1 MSTASTAHYPALAE
15 ISKTFAPGW
24 FASVMGT
31 GALALTTYSLG
42 HLLEL
47 SVLSGLGVLLHWLNL
62 ILAAV
67 LAVPW
72 CLRWLRYRE
81 AALATLQHPVQAN
94 FYPTFSIGLL
104 VIAAQWMVIAQQ
116 PAVALVFWWLGAVIT
131 YLFSFAVLFAMF
143 RGEQVGMDHVT
154 PANFIPAVGLVV
166 MPLAGG
172 PLLATVDGP
181 LREVM
186 LLVNVLGLGAGAMMY
201 IALLGI
207 TLFRKYLHKP
217 AVGILTPTVWI
228 HLAPIG
234 VNPVSLANL
243 CDQLPLP
250 ALREVAAGV
259 MLLAWGFG
267 VWWLVMAILLT
278 LAARRAGQLPFALSW
293 WGFIFPVGAFLTETL
308 RLYKLF
314 GYQSLLGFSVVV
326 WALLVGLWLVTLG
339 KTLRGVV
346 TGEVFRPHP

>member
-1 MSTASTAHYPALAE
+1 MSYPSLAE

-24 FASVMGT
+24 FASVIGT
-31 GALALTTYSLG
+31 GALALASHTLGQLIGLSL
-42 HLLEL
+42 
-47 SVLSGLGVLLHWLNL
+47 LSGLGLLLHGFNL
-62 ILAAV
+62 LLAAV

-72 CLRWLRYRE
+72 CIRWLRFPQ
-81 AALATLQHPVQAN
+81 AALATLNHPVQAN

-104 VIAAQWMVIAQQ
+104 IIAAQWLLIV
-116 PAVALVFWWLGAVIT
+116 PNLPLALTFWWLGAILT

-154 PANFIPAVGLVV
+154 PANFIPPVGLVV
-166 MPLAGG
+166 MPVAGG
-172 PLLATVDGP
+172 PLLGMVEGP
-181 LREVM
+181 QHEAM
-186 LLVNVLGLGAGAMMY
+186 LLMNVLGLGAGSMMY
-201 IALLGI
+201 LALLGI

-234 VNPVSLANL
+234 IIPVSLANL
-243 CDQLPLP
+243 AEQLPLP

-267 VWWLVMAILLT
+267 VWWLVMATLLT

-293 WGFIFPVGAFLTETL
+293 WGFIFPVGAFLSETL

-326 WALLVGLWLVTLG
+326 WALLVGLWLLTLS
-339 KTLRGVV
+339 KTVRGVV